1 MRSVSSAMA
10 TGICLLVAGAVA
22 ADETPMV
29 GIGGTYRPIRG
40 EPPVRLVREFVRV
53 RLDPRQASTVVQFEF
68 RNEGPAQV
76 VTMGFPE
83 QVIYARASYERF
95 RVEVDGRPAPAK
107 PTRWVETSS
116 QTEWTRW
123 WVHRVRFA
131 RAERRIVRVSYHER
145 PARDDDG
152 SYNYGYLLGS
162 GRAWK
167 GPIGRVDVVIRLE
180 DLPAGASVYAEPAP
194 GARRGDVLAWR
205 FENFE
210 PDPDFR
216 LDATVWPYITDVA
229 INGEEVS
236 EDSFRIRQDV
246 LEADLWELALWSA
259 STTAWHDQEKTGFIH
274 RERKTLALTAESAQA
289 LLLPAKTG
297 VRLPF
302 APYLEGGR
310 LRVPVRAVC
319 EALGLRV
326 QIAKDQAGNYRV
338 QIGGEKQAR

>member
-29 GIGGTYRPIRG
+29 GIGGAYRPIRG

-107 PTRWVETSS
+107 PTRWAETFYK
-116 QTEWTRW
+116 TEWTRW

-131 RAERRIVRVSYHER
+131 GGQRRIVQVSYRER
-145 PARDDDG
+145 PARDSSG
-152 SYNYGYLLGS
+152 GCSYAYLVGT
-162 GRAWK
+162 GRGWK
-167 GPIGRVDVVIRLE
+167 GSIGSADIVIRLKRFPSYSTVFADPGGVSRQE
-180 DLPAGASVYAEPAP
+180 NVVTWHFDNWEPAP
-194 GARRGDVLAWR
+194 GL
-205 FENFE
+205 
-210 PDPDFR
+210 R
-216 LDATVWPYITDVA
+216 LDLTVFPYISQVT
-229 INGEEVS
+229 INGSAETS
-236 EDSFRIRQDV
+236 SFRMRQGI

-259 STTAWHDQEKTGFIH
+259 SSTAWHDQEKTGFIH

-302 APYLEGGR
+302 APHLEGGR

-338 QIGGEKQAR
+338 EIGGEKQAR